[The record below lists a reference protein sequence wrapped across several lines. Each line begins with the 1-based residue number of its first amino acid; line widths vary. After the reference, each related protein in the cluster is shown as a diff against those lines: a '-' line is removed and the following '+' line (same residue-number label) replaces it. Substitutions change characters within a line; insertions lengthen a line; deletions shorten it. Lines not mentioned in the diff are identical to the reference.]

1 MKKNK
6 LLLILSLAFVLA
18 ACSNDSY
25 VSKRHPDAASEEQV
39 SEALEKPEDEDKD
52 KEESKEDKSY
62 EKDDD
67 AKDEKKEEPK
77 DDKSSDKMAGVTYK
91 VEDVTNIRFDP
102 TTDSDIVG
110 EAHPG
115 DEILVLLEKDGW
127 ARVSVNG
134 QSGYIKSDLLKEVK

>member
-52 KEESKEDKSY
+52 KEDNSKE
-62 EKDDD
+62 KDED
-67 AKDEKKEEPK
+67 AKDEKKEEAK
-77 DDKSSDKMAGVTYK
+77 DGKSSDKVAGVTYK

-134 QSGYIKSDLLKEVK
+134 QSGYIRSDLLKEVK

>member
-6 LLLILSLAFVLA
+6 LLLILSLAFVLT

-52 KEESKEDKSY
+52 KEDNSKE
-62 EKDDD
+62 KDED
-67 AKDEKKEEPK
+67 AKDEKKEEAK
-77 DDKSSDKMAGVTYK
+77 DGKSSDKVAGVTYK

-134 QSGYIKSDLLKEVK
+134 QSGYIRSDLLKEVK

>member
-39 SEALEKPEDEDKD
+39 SEALQKPEDEDKD
-52 KEESKEDKSY
+52 KEDNSKE
-62 EKDDD
+62 KDED
-67 AKDEKKEEPK
+67 AKDEKKEEAK
-77 DDKSSDKMAGVTYK
+77 DGKSSDKAAGVTYK

-134 QSGYIKSDLLKEVK
+134 QSGYIRSDLLKEVK

>member
-52 KEESKEDKSY
+52 KEDNSKE
-62 EKDDD
+62 KDED
-67 AKDEKKEEPK
+67 AKDEKKEEAK
-77 DDKSSDKMAGVTYK
+77 DGKSSDKAAGVTYK

-134 QSGYIKSDLLKEVK
+134 QSGYIRSDLLKEVK